1 LERKPIGAQFSKEEE
16 AVWRRA
22 GIILIIML
30 VRIGGYAQSEA
41 VSVSPA
47 DAGDGLIFALWD
59 VNNLDTLMAIE
70 SLTAGTQ
77 VHKVRFRDDVG
88 NNALDFTLCLPAH
101 STWSAAIFRD
111 GPLTRVVSESTLL
124 VNGSSTPLNATLA
137 GNPTRGYIEVIG
149 LRFSLDS
156 AVCGN
161 PSIGE
166 DVPNSA
172 LMGRAYY
179 VNPLQNPI
187 LAYGANALAL
197 KDFALIKI
205 ADGAVL
211 GNTDVAL
218 ALIAQGALGSTTV
231 ASRYFVAP
239 AFGAVT
245 EVVMTF
251 PTGPASGGCP
261 SCLVP
266 SSLTFLPFT
275 EAGSALKPF
284 SRSTSGK
291 LVNVFTVTSGDI
303 ASPSG
308 VLEVTKT
315 SPAASVPVTG
325 FVIQTNTLL
334 SPIFNVLF
342 PLTIE

>member
-1 LERKPIGAQFSKEEE
+1 
-16 AVWRRA
+16 
-22 GIILIIML
+22 L
-30 VRIGGYAQSEA
+30 VVGLAAMGGRGQSEA

-47 DAGDGLIFALWD
+47 QVGDALIFPLWS
-59 VNNLDTLMAIE
+59 VNNLDTLIAIE
-70 SLTAGTQ
+70 SFTSLTTL
-77 VHKVRFRDDVG
+77 HLVRFRDDAG
-88 NNALDFTLCLPAH
+88 NTVLQFTLCLTPGA
-101 STWSAAIFRD
+101 SWTAAIFRD

-124 VNGSSTPLNATLA
+124 VNGSSTPLNTTVA
-137 GNPTRGYIEVIG
+137 GAPLTGYLEVIG
-149 LRFSLDS
+149 LRSDINT
-156 AVCGN
+156 AVCTD
-161 PSIGE
+161 PSLGT

-172 LMGRAYY
+172 VMGRAYY
-179 VNPLQNPI
+179 VNPLQSPI
-187 LAYGANALAL
+187 LAYGVNAVAL

-205 ADGAVL
+205 ADGTVV

-218 ALIAQGALGSTTV
+218 ALIAQGALGATTV
-231 ASRYFVAP
+231 ASRYFVDP

-245 EVVMTF
+245 QVVLTF

-275 EAGSALKPF
+275 EAGSALTPF

-308 VLEVTKT
+308 VLAATDATGPT
-315 SPAASVPVTG
+315 SIPVTG
-325 FVIQTNTLL
+325 FVVQTNTLL

-342 PLTIE
+342 PLSIE